1 MIMSSQPSI
10 LDEAW
15 VVIDLETTGL
25 SADQDM
31 IIEVGA
37 IKFHGEHKV
46 DTFETL
52 VNPGRQL
59 TDFVKRLTGI
69 TQNEVNSADPFS
81 AIAGP
86 LAEFVGSSPV
96 LGHNLSFDLDFLR
109 SNGVTLTNT
118 RCDTW
123 DMAFVLMP
131 SAQGYSLS
139 QLAASLEIDH
149 LRPHRAISDASA
161 THGVFLKLL
170 ALASELDIASLGEM
184 EQLAT
189 RSQWVLADLFR
200 SLMARRVA
208 EAIQGPSGSLEA
220 QQSTPRDH
228 ITVGGLDI
236 SSLKERLCHQSP
248 LQPNDIKNSVDAE
261 QVAALLRDGGP
272 LANILPG
279 FEERGEQITMARAV
293 VEALNRSDRLIVEA
307 GTGVGKSLAYLLPAA
322 LHALKN
328 NKRVVVSTNTINL
341 QEQLVAKDI
350 PALITAIDV
359 AEPGLGKNF
368 RYTQLKGRANF
379 LCLKRQLILQASES
393 LSVDEARLLSKNLVW
408 LRHTK
413 TGDRSELNFS
423 NRRAGQPWDRLS
435 AEGAPNCTGVNGG
448 CFLRHAREKA
458 AASHLI
464 VVNHALLMSDIMAGG
479 TLIPDYDL
487 LIVDEAHHLED
498 EATKHLGFDVS
509 QAGIDEYMDSLTGER
524 GLLNQIVSSIR
535 MSSAASNRKAIVQEA
550 TDRIMGV
557 IPDVRDASAAM
568 FATIDGLTR
577 DGEVGG
583 EREQEIRITAGTRS
597 QPGWSQVEILWQN
610 TDVTLGEL
618 RSEMNALYI
627 SLDGLGKA
635 NVSGYEGLVMETT
648 NRLQVVGD
656 IRQRLNEFVPHPQ
669 SDGIYWVTRDRRTG
683 TMSLHVAPLRIGE
696 RLADLLF
703 SEKEAV
709 VLTSATLAT
718 NGTFKHIRD
727 RTGFADTEELL
738 LGSPFNY
745 PEVAMLGVPE
755 DMPEPA
761 SWAYQAAVEQAVMDA
776 VMASGGSTMALFTSH
791 ASLRTTATGIRS
803 NLQAHGI
810 NVLAQGVDGPPNRL
824 VQRFVKDSKS
834 ILLGTASFWEGVD
847 LPGDILKVLLL
858 ARLPF
863 SVPTAPVF
871 AARSEEFD
879 TPFTEYAIPQAILRV
894 RQGFGRLIRTKT
906 DRGAVIILDRRIISR
921 NYGKIFLDSL
931 PNTTFKTFKL
941 CDLAENLRIWLR

>member
-10 LDEAW
+10 LDGVW

-25 SADQDM
+25 SANQDK

-46 DTFETL
+46 DTFEAL

-69 TQNEVNSADPFS
+69 TQNEVDSADPFS

-86 LAEFVGSSPV
+86 LTEFVGNSPV
-96 LGHNLSFDLDFLR
+96 VGHNLSFDLDFLR
-109 SNGVTLTNT
+109 NNGVTLTNI

-170 ALASELDIASLGEM
+170 ELASELDIASLGEM

-208 EAIQGPSGSLEA
+208 EVTQKPSGTLEIH
-220 QQSTPRDH
+220 QSKPMDR
-228 ITVGGLDI
+228 ITVAGLDI
-236 SSLKERLCHQSP
+236 SGLKDRLRYQRP
-248 LQPNDIKNSVDAE
+248 LQPNDTKNSVDPE
-261 QVAALLRDGGP
+261 QVAVLLQDGGP

-279 FEERGEQITMARAV
+279 FEERSEQIIMARAV

-328 NKRVVVSTNTINL
+328 GKRVVVSTNTINL

-350 PALITAIDV
+350 PSLITAIDV
-359 AEPGLGKNF
+359 AEPGLGKKF

-408 LRHTK
+408 LCRTK

-498 EATKHLGFDVS
+498 EATKHLGFDLS
-509 QAGIDEYMDSLTGER
+509 QAGIDEYMDSLIGER
-524 GLLNQIVSSIR
+524 GLLSQIVSSIR
-535 MSSAASNRKAIVQEA
+535 MSSAASTRKVIVEEA
-550 TDRIMGV
+550 TGRIMGV
-557 IPDVRDASAAM
+557 IPAVRDASAAM
-568 FATIDGLTR
+568 FTTIDGLIR
-577 DGEVGG
+577 DDEVGG
-583 EREQEIRITAGTRS
+583 EREQEARITAGTRG
-597 QPGWSQVEILWQN
+597 QPEWSQVEILWQN
-610 TDVTLGEL
+610 VDVALGEL
-618 RSEMNALYI
+618 RSEMNALYT
-627 SLDGLGKA
+627 SLDGLEKA
-635 NVSGYEGLVMETT
+635 NVSGYEGLVMEMA

-669 SDGIYWVTRDRRTG
+669 SDGIYWVTRDRRSG
-683 TMSLHVAPLRIGE
+683 SMSLHVAPLRIGE

-718 NGTFKHIRD
+718 NGTFEHIRD

-745 PEVAMLGVPE
+745 PDVAMLGVPE

-776 VMASGGSTMALFTSH
+776 VMASDGSTMALFTSH

-824 VQRFVKDSKS
+824 VQSFVEDSKS
-834 ILLGTASFWEGVD
+834 VLLGTASFWEGVD

-871 AARSEEFD
+871 AARAEEFD
-879 TPFTEYAIPQAILRV
+879 EPFTEYAIPQAILRV

-931 PNTTFKTFKL
+931 PDTTFKTFKL
-941 CDLAENLRIWLR
+941 RNLAENLRTWL